1 MKNLTT
7 AWKFSISA
15 AAEVI
20 AQILP
25 QLSDKA
31 FGFAYG
37 PTVNNQK
44 CLAGY
49 VHERSTVEP
58 VISGKGIVTGKKV
71 WCLSQI
77 KDGNLP
83 GLIEALK
90 EQGIQSYRMEQVSML
105 TPYLGT
111 VVNAFTFEFFS
122 EDDYALA
129 DAVLN
134 EWAAQYDEKAV
145 AHN

>member
-77 KDGNLP
+77 KDGNLRP
-83 GLIEALK
+83 DEIHLEMTALSWRIE
-90 EQGIQSYRMEQVSML
+90 R
-105 TPYLGT
+105 TPRTTEPCDGAPH
-111 VVNAFTFEFFS
+111 NEP
-122 EDDYALA
+122 LA
-129 DAVLN
+129 APAPAP
-134 EWAAQYDEKAV
+134 E
-145 AHN
+145 